1 MKYAI
6 TIGREFGSGGRELG
20 RLLAKKLN
28 IPFYDKEL
36 LLQVAKKSGINL
48 DFFVNNDEKLP
59 SFTNGTLSF
68 GFGFNMPWYSSSSIS
83 EDNLYKTQ
91 SDFIRHIVEE
101 GPCIIVG
108 RTADYVLRN
117 YPNTINVF
125 LHADMADCVKRII
138 RRSDCKDEAKAQ
150 AMAIRTNKLRANF
163 YNFYTDKEWG
173 KASSYDLTFNSS
185 KMSME
190 DISDIIIEYV
200 RRRIGNL

>member
-1 MKYAI
+1 M
-6 TIGREFGSGGRELG
+6 
-20 RLLAKKLN
+20 
-28 IPFYDKEL
+28 
-36 LLQVAKKSGINL
+36 
-48 DFFVNNDEKLP
+48 
-59 SFTNGTLSF
+59 
-68 GFGFNMPWYSSSSIS
+68 
-83 EDNLYKTQ
+83 
-91 SDFIRHIVEE
+91 EE